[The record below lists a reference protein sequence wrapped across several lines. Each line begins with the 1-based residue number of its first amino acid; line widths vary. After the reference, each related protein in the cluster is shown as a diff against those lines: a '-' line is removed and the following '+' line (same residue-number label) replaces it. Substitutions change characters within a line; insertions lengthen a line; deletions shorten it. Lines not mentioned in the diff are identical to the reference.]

1 MKKHKLPSGNTI
13 EVKPLAWEASFDVC
27 QEVMD
32 FVSELKMDF
41 PQGLDIQEAIMNKD
55 IKVLLGLKSPL
66 LKIIGNKNIREL
78 SLQCLEAPGV
88 LINGKQK
95 FTRDYF
101 ADKREDFLIAAFW
114 ALDANI
120 TPFGEGLISLF
131 SQGFQK

>member
-27 QEVMD
+27 QEVTD
-32 FVSELKMDF
+32 FIAGLPLDF
-41 PQGLDIQEAIMNKD
+41 PQGMDIMEAIATEN
-55 IKVLLGLKSPL
+55 IELLFSLKSPL
-66 LKIIGNKNIREL
+66 LKIVGNKKIREL
-78 SLQCLEAPGV
+78 ALNCLEAPGV
-88 LINGKQK
+88 LINGREKL
-95 FTRDYF
+95 TRDYF
-101 ADKREDFLIAAFW
+101 ADKREDFIVAAFW